1 MGRELRHERF
11 LYGVH
16 SGEDRV
22 RRAGF
27 TVNGADSHAGAAG
40 GGTAVPLFATAA
52 IAACKR
58 VYVAGIALEGIF
70 LRGGGGAVYGG
81 RAHRICGA
89 LLRGGATFRGVG
101 AAGDQ
106 LSGFGEHAVSL
117 ACGSGDWFARLD
129 ERRVHVSIV
138 CDSLFSAIDR

>member
-1 MGRELRHERF
+1 MGRELRHECLLCR
-11 LYGVH
+11 LYF
-16 SGEDRV
+16 GEDWV
-22 RRAGF
+22 GSAGF
-27 TVNGADSHAGAAG
+27 SVDGPDGDAGAAG

-52 IAACKR
+52 IAACER

-89 LLRGGATFRGVG
+89 LLRGGATFLGVG

-129 ERRVHVSIV
+129 E
-138 CDSLFSAIDR
+138 